1 LCKITAFD
9 AEKQKKWEINFTIC
23 KIFSNFA
30 PAKAKRTEN
39 RTKNTLIMADKIKIV
54 RQGGEEIQPA
64 LNKREDFILKYKN
77 IIIGCIAALV
87 VIIVGIVFWNNHKK
101 AQLEAAQTASSVPQ
115 MSLQTAM
122 TALQSGISDFGE
134 QNYLAALNGDSATKS
149 MGFLKIADEYS
160 STPAGNVANLYAG
173 LCYAHMDKWEDAVK
187 YLEKFDDAGDMLI
200 SPAALGALGNAY
212 AHVNKLDDAVK
223 TLQKAGEKANNI
235 LLTPIYYVQAGE
247 ILESQGKKAEALEL
261 YKKVKQYERVSGVE
275 GISQSSLYVDLI
287 DEYIERVSQ

>member
-1 LCKITAFD
+1 
-9 AEKQKKWEINFTIC
+9 
-23 KIFSNFA
+23 
-30 PAKAKRTEN
+30 
-39 RTKNTLIMADKIKIV
+39 MADKIKIV

-77 IIIGCIAALV
+77 IIIGCIAAIV